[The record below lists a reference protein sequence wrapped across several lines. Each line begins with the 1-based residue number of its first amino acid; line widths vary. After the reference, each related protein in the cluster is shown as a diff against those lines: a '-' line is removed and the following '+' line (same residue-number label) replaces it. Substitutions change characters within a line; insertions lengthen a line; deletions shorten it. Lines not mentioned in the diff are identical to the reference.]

1 MEIKRFL
8 ADDVREGM
16 LSVRSLLGPDAVILS
31 NRRVGQKIE
40 ILATNQFDAESLDVS
55 QAAKRKPTVEVSD
68 FGRSSISSSGRSE
81 DRRMPSQ
88 SSVEPVSA
96 QTAETTFDPRPITA
110 SAADPAFD
118 QGADALGLRSSE
130 QGQPQ
135 AVTSGQIAPLGGQ
148 SLTQP
153 RQKGAVPKLHQ
164 ITSLGTDTVNDLNDL
179 QEELGSLKKL
189 LVGELSKL
197 RAERRGDQGRVAE
210 ARLQLMDLGFN
221 AGSLDEVLA
230 TFDAEAYQ
238 SQDSEAE
245 QWRYLLGLLGEA
257 LTETGCEI
265 IDNGGIF
272 AIIGATGVGKT
283 TTVAK
288 LAARYALQHGRE
300 NIALITT
307 DAFKIGGQDQLMTF
321 GKLLNIQVQVA
332 VDTQQLDQA
341 LESSRDKKLIL
352 IDSAGTNER
361 DVKIN
366 RHLSKLQINGV
377 QPKNLLIVSA
387 TSQLGLAEQVVEQYC
402 HTPVHAAVLTK
413 MDEAINLGSGLST
426 LLRTEL
432 PLAYTCHGQ
441 GMSDIKL
448 AKIASL
454 LGCAFA
460 MMKISQRANSEENED
475 YQIHA

>member
-68 FGRSSISSSGRSE
+68 FGRSSLASSGRSE
-81 DRRMPSQ
+81 DPRVPSQ

-96 QTAETTFDPRPITA
+96 QTAEITFDPRAITA

-118 QGADALGLRSSE
+118 QGADAQGPRSSE

-135 AVTSGQIAPLGGQ
+135 ALSSGQIAPLDGQ

-164 ITSLGTDTVNDLNDL
+164 ITSLGTDAVNDL
-179 QEELGSLKKL
+179 QEELGSIKKL

-238 SQDSEAE
+238 SQDSETE

-257 LTETGCEI
+257 LTETGGEI

-352 IDSAGTNER
+352 IDSAGMNER

-366 RHLSKLQINGV
+366 RHLSELQINGV

-387 TSQLGLAEQVVEQYC
+387 TSQLGLAEQVVERYC
-402 HTPVHAAVLTK
+402 HKPVHAAVLTK
-413 MDEAINLGSGLST
+413 MDEAINLSSGLST

-460 MMKISQRANSEENED
+460 MMKISQRASSEENED

>member
-55 QAAKRKPTVEVSD
+55 QAAKRKPAVEVSD
-68 FGRSSISSSGRSE
+68 FG
-81 DRRMPSQ
+81 Q
-88 SSVEPVSA
+88 SSAASADRSDDASVPVQRPVHAGLSHGSRLGTDNSA
-96 QTAETTFDPRPITA
+96 QAASVAVPEVEQRTGLQGPKNSNQSEVRP
-110 SAADPAFD
+110 
-118 QGADALGLRSSE
+118 E
-130 QGQPQ
+130 
-135 AVTSGQIAPLGGQ
+135 TSGQIQPLGGQ
-148 SLTQP
+148 SLTSP
-153 RQKGAVPKLHQ
+153 RQKPAIPKLSQ
-164 ITSLGTDTVNDLNDL
+164 VTSLGSQSLNDL

-197 RAERRGDQGRVAE
+197 RAERGADQGLVAE
-210 ARLQLMDLGFN
+210 ARDQLMNLGVS
-221 AGSLDEVLA
+221 ATTLEAVLA
-230 TFDAEAYQ
+230 GFDAEVYQ
-238 SQDSEAE
+238 AQAGEAE
-245 QWRYLLGLLGEA
+245 QWRYLLRLLEEA
-257 LTETGCEI
+257 LCETDCEV
-265 IDNGGIF
+265 IDDGGIF

-288 LAARYALQHGRE
+288 LAARYALQYGRE
-300 NIALITT
+300 GIALITT

-341 LESSRDKKLIL
+341 LEASRDKKLIL
-352 IDSAGTNER
+352 IDSAGMNER

-366 RHLSKLQINGV
+366 RHLSDLRINGIR
-377 QPKNLLIVSA
+377 PKNLLIVSA
-387 TSQLGLAEQVVEQYC
+387 TSQLGLAEQVVEQYS

-413 MDEAINLGSGLST
+413 VDEAINLGSGLST
-426 LLRTEL
+426 LLRTGL
-432 PLAYTCHGQ
+432 PLGYTCHGQ

-448 AKIASL
+448 AKISSL

-460 MMKISQRANSEENED
+460 MMKLSQHAAGEENED
-475 YQIHA
+475 HQIHA